1 MKIKVKKTNPDGMV
15 RLETSAEIKEVLINE
30 DLLHP
35 EDESIALGF
44 RGKNSSGL
52 IELSPEEFE
61 RMYDLVK
68 SRMHLIKGFKR
79 LSASGA
85 WRI

>member
-1 MKIKVKKTNPDGMV
+1 MKIKIRKSNQDGMV
-15 RLETSAEIKEVLINE
+15 RLETSADIKEVLINE

-52 IELSPEEFE
+52 VELSPEEFE
-61 RMYDLVK
+61 RMYESVK
-68 SRMHLIKGFKR
+68 ARMHLIKGFKR

-85 WRI
+85 FKL